1 MLNIRSADADM
12 KRLRSTYTSAVRD
25 RNSTGVQLIDRND
38 EICILY
44 EKKNILESI
53 LKKGE
58 EQLGTHEERIKALE
72 LEVKELCR
80 KLEVGRLQTPS
91 MEEQKATARTYSELQ
106 RGLQDEKALVKKL
119 SEQLEVPNPELNKN
133 RYRKIPGIDP
143 DQEQLN
149 SQIAVLS
156 SRLNGQ
162 KEQILEKE
170 LVLEEVTA
178 LSNKL
183 RMQAA
188 EGHQV
193 TLELAKKMNEYQ
205 TRIKKLTRK
214 MMAVVSELSMFQATA
229 IKLEQEKKMK
239 EQTYLTGEANMQ
251 QGLPPSEDA
260 EHEWYRMEHLRL
272 IKENALH
279 KIHPS
284 MEQEDDPSLLPGQV
298 RSQCSPRPNA
308 YIADE
313 LGIPKPYGA
322 HAPFKPSKLGSNM
335 RHIRPPEEVPIVI

>member
-1 MLNIRSADADM
+1 
-12 KRLRSTYTSAVRD
+12 VRD

-322 HAPFKPSKLGSNM
+322 HAPFKPSKQGSNM